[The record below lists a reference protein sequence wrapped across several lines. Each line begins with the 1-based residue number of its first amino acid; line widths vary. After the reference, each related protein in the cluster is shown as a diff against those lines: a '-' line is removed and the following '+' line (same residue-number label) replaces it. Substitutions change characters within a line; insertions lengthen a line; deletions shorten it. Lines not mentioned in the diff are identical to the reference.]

1 MKKTL
6 SFGLTLVLFAAYAA
20 CTPSAAVKSG
30 AAAGEA
36 LVRMLPGSTTGVM
49 AIDVKRLM
57 ESEATQK
64 ALQDPEAKAKYD
76 EFVMKSGID
85 PLKDIAYLGLGLG
98 GSLPGGVAGMDGA
111 VIVNLKYDQAKLQG
125 LIKEK
130 APQAKE
136 TLYNGVTVYSDIE
149 GPDSK
154 SKTQAAFLDASH
166 IVFGSEKG
174 IKGIIDVAQKK
185 ADPLAKNPGMSAI
198 LKKVDKSGIA
208 WGAFA
213 VPPELIK
220 KGVDASPQFKVLEGV
235 TALTLA
241 FDDRPSG
248 VIADIRALGGT
259 KDQNANL
266 AQALTGFKAMGAMF
280 AAEEPALNELLNGIT
295 ISSGE
300 DYTSLAIS
308 VSHEVM
314 EKLGQMAQS
323 KAGDFMKPKKDEPAP
338 EVKK

>member
-1 MKKTL
+1 MKKAL
-6 SFGLTLVLFAAYAA
+6 SLGLALILVAATGA
-20 CTPSAAVKSG
+20 CTPSTAVKSG

-36 LVRMLPGSTTGVM
+36 LAKMLPGSTTGVM
-49 AIDVKRLM
+49 AFDVKRLM
-57 ESEATQK
+57 VGEAAQK

-76 EFVMKSGID
+76 EFVLKSGID
-85 PLKDIAYLGLGLG
+85 PLKDIAYIGLGLG

-111 VIVNLKYDQAKLQG
+111 IIVNLKYDKAMLEG

-136 TLYNGVTVYSDIE
+136 TLYNGVTVYSDLE

-174 IKGIIDVAQKK
+174 IKGVIDVAQKK
-185 ADPLAKNPGMSAI
+185 TDPLAKNPAMSAI
-198 LKKVDKSGIA
+198 LEKVDKSGVA

-235 TALTLA
+235 TALTMA

-248 VIADIRALGGT
+248 FFADIRALGGT

-280 AAEEPALNELLNGIT
+280 AAQEPLVGEVLNGIT

-300 DYTSLAIS
+300 DYTSLVLS
-308 VSHEVM
+308 VSREVM

-323 KAGDFMKPKKDEPAP
+323 KAGDLMKPKKDEPAP